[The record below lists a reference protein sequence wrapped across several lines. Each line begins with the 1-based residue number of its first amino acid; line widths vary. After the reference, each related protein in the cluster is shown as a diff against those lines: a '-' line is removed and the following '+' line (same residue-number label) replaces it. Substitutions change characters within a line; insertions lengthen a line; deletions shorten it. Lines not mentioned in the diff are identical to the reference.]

1 MSSHYT
7 LYGAPLS
14 LYTGKVRSYLI
25 YKNVPYQEVFSSL
38 KVYKK
43 IIIPNTGVRFI
54 PVLKT
59 DDEEYIQDTTVIID
73 TLEQR
78 HTERSVIPSTPK
90 QKLVS
95 HLFEVWAD
103 EWLLIP
109 AMHYRW
115 NKQNFPF
122 IYQEFGKVVAP
133 NFPAFIRAYLGKKIG
148 KKFKGFVPI
157 LGINED
163 SIPAIE
169 SWYEDHVLALLEQH
183 FTEYDYLLGG
193 APSLADFCLMG
204 PLYAHLYRDPYPGEL
219 MKRIAPNVAKWVE
232 RMNQPLQSPGDWLE
246 NDEIP
251 PKLEEILRRLF
262 KEFWPVLESTANAL
276 NEWRIK
282 NPNTNEVPRTIGNH
296 RFTMGDVSAERAIM
310 TFHQWKMQRVLA
322 CYQGFADKQK
332 MEMSDF
338 LTRIGGLNPLTFVV
352 ESPMVRKN
360 NRLVFRSTT

>member
-1 MSSHYT
+1 MSSNYT

-25 YKNVPYQEVFSSL
+25 YKNLPYQEVFSSL
-38 KVYKK
+38 KVYKN
-43 IIIPNTGVRFI
+43 IIIPKTGVRFI
-54 PVLKT
+54 PILKT
-59 DDEEYIQDTTVIID
+59 SADEYIQDTTVIID

-78 HTERSVIPSTPK
+78 HSQRPVIPTTAK

-95 HLFEVWAD
+95 HLFEIWAD

-115 NKQNFPF
+115 NKDNFPF

-133 NFPAFIRAYLGKKIG
+133 KLPAFIRAFIGKKLG

-157 LGINED
+157 LGITEH

-169 SWYEDHVLALLEQH
+169 SWYEEHVLGLLEQH
-183 FTEYDYLLGG
+183 FAEYDYLLGG

-204 PLYAHLYRDPYPGEL
+204 PLYAHLYRDPAPGEM

-232 RMNQPLQSPGDWLE
+232 RMNQPVSEPGSWLE

-251 PKLEEILRRLF
+251 PRLEEILSRMF
-262 KEFWPVLESTANAL
+262 KEFWPVLENTANAL
-276 NEWRIK
+276 DNWNNTHPDK
-282 NPNTNEVPRTIGNH
+282 NDVPRTIGNH
-296 RFTMGDVSAERAIM
+296 KFKLGDISEERAIM

-322 CYQGFADKQK
+322 CYKESTEEQK
-332 MEMSDF
+332 TQMSDF
-338 LTRIGGLNPLTFVV
+338 LTRIGGHDALTFEIKSPV
-352 ESPMVRKN
+352 ERKN
-360 NRLVFRSTT
+360 NRLVFQAST

>member
-1 MSSHYT
+1 MSSPYT

-14 LYTGKVRSYLI
+14 LYTGKVRCYLI
-25 YKNVPYQEVFSSL
+25 YKNLPYQEVFSSL
-38 KVYKK
+38 KVYKN

-54 PVLKT
+54 PILKT
-59 DDEEYIQDTTVIID
+59 ADEEYIQDTTVIID

-78 HTERSVIPSTPK
+78 HAERSVIPSTPK

-95 HLFEVWAD
+95 YLFEVWAD

-115 NKQNFPF
+115 NKNNFPF

-133 NFPAFIRAYLGKKIG
+133 KFPAFIRAYLGKKIA
-148 KKFKGFVPI
+148 KKFKGFVPL
-157 LGINED
+157 LGITD
-163 SIPAIE
+163 HSIPAIE
-169 SWYEDHVLALLEQH
+169 SWYEVHVLGLLEQH

-204 PLYAHLYRDPYPGEL
+204 PLYAHLYRDPEPGEL

-232 RMNQPLQSPGDWLE
+232 RMNQPIETPGKWLG

-251 PKLEEILRRLF
+251 PRLEEILSQLF
-262 KEFWPVLESTANAL
+262 AEFWPVLENTANAL
-276 NEWRIK
+276 DKWGTA
-282 NPNTNEVPRTIGNH
+282 NPDKNEVPRTIGNH
-296 RFTMGDVSAERAIM
+296 KFKLGDISEKRAIL

-322 CYQGFADKQK
+322 CYQGFADEQK
-332 MEMSDF
+332 IKMSDF
-338 LTRIGGLNPLTFVV
+338 LTRVGGLKALEFEVK
-352 ESPMVRKN
+352 SPVARKN
-360 NRLVFRSTT
+360 NKLIFQRST